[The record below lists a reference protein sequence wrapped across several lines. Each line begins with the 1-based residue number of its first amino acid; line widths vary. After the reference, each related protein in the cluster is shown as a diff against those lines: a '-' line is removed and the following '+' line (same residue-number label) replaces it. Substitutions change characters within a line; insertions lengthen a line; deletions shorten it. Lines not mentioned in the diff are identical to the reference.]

1 LENEVVAE
9 FRLALTVAVAARVE
23 LGLGFWGDLW
33 PVAIE
38 EIVGAV
44 VGRAVCGS
52 GAAYAAGG
60 RWAGPEG
67 AELAGT
73 GKEPMGHEEE
83 VAVGEEDAR
92 ENAGSRTRPIARCV
106 AW

>member
-33 PVAIE
+33 PTAIE

-52 GAAYAAGG
+52 GAA
-60 RWAGPEG
+60 
-67 AELAGT
+67 
-73 GKEPMGHEEE
+73 
-83 VAVGEEDAR
+83 
-92 ENAGSRTRPIARCV
+92 
-106 AW
+106 